1 MPMILLTT
9 AIAQTT
15 SLFGASRTNLYIPF
29 E

>member
-9 AIAQTT
+9 AIAETT
-15 SLFGASRTNLYIPF
+15 SLSEAFRTNLYIPF